1 MRELLSDKYNRLKKR
16 ETEIENA
23 HAEAICPGLK
33 EFVGKKLY
41 ELRSSPRYPMSEP
54 EEWTVTDVGV
64 VAKNR
69 YELAKFLGGYSF
81 PSGRVTK
88 KLIAEAEEYLDK
100 LEKVPLDMYDALFGL
115 ERFSEW
121 TDSNGERRTCKSSYG
136 VRFVPGK
143 GFDGSYSFDK
153 ESFREKIEHDKAEY
167 EKFYAPRE
175 GYVPCERC
183 GKQVPETEAVKYNL
197 IYRAYD
203 NRAGRQ
209 YVAKR
214 MGKFCSGEC
223 AMNEQMA
230 LEG

>member
-1 MRELLSDKYNRLKKR
+1 MRELLSDKYNRLKER
-16 ETEIENA
+16 EAEIEKA

-33 EFVGKKLY
+33 DFVGKKLY

-54 EEWTVTDVGV
+54 EEWTVTDVRV

-121 TDSNGERRTCKSSYG
+121 TGPNGKKYTSATSRGER
-136 VRFVPGK
+136 FIPGK
-143 GFDGSYSFDK
+143 GFDGPCSFDK

-175 GYVPCERC
+175 GYMPCERC
-183 GKQVPETEAVKYNL
+183 GKQVPETEVVKYKL

-203 NRAGRQ
+203 SRVGRQ
-209 YVAKR
+209 YVANR
-214 MGKFCSGEC
+214 IGLFCSGEC

>member
-1 MRELLSDKYNRLKKR
+1 MRELLSDKYNRLKER
-16 ETEIENA
+16 EAEIENA

-33 EFVGKKLY
+33 GFVGKKLY

-69 YELAKFLGGYSF
+69 YELAKFLGDYGF

-121 TDSNGERRTCKSSYG
+121 TDSNGERHTCKSSYG

-143 GFDGSYSFDK
+143 GFDGQYSFDK

-175 GYVPCERC
+175 GYVKCERC
-183 GKQVPETEAVKYNL
+183 GKQVPENEVVKYKL
-197 IYRAYD
+197 IYQTWDQYR
-203 NRAGRQ
+203 GR
-209 YVAKR
+209 YVTSR
-214 MGKFCSGEC
+214 IGTFCSGEC
-223 AMNEQMA
+223 ALNEQMS